1 MLQELFGAKAPAY
14 SQEEMD
20 ILRLIRSENVGTRTF
35 ISLVKMFGSASLAL
49 ENVQDFARRGGRS
62 RPIKLCTVSDAEK
75 EMEALHKA
83 GAKMLTYKDPAYSRL
98 LLQIPDFPPVISY
111 KGDKNLLSSKC
122 VAIVGARNSSVNGK
136 SFTSKIAAELMKN
149 EVTVVSGLAR
159 GVDTA
164 AHTAALPRT
173 IGVIAGGIDHI
184 YPPENA
190 KLFAQMSEEGLIVAE
205 LAVGSMPLAQHFPQ
219 RNRIISGLSLA
230 TVVIEASLKSG
241 SLITANFALEQN
253 REVFAMPGFPMD
265 PRCQGTN
272 KLIKEG
278 AHVLESVADIFEH
291 LPSEDD
297 LANRM
302 MEIQEN
308 SFAQV
313 KIDYDL
319 LTQEARNQVV
329 EALSSTPISV
339 ENLLTEVKL
348 PIPVVYTILLELEL
362 AGRITRHPGNRIS
375 LVY

>member
-1 MLQELFGAKAPAY
+1 MLQGLFGAKAPAY
-14 SQEEMD
+14 SQEDID
-20 ILRLIRSENVGTRTF
+20 ILRLIRSENVGNRTF
-35 ISLVKMFGSASLAL
+35 ISLVKMFGSAGSAL
-49 ENVQDFARRGGRS
+49 ENVQDFAKRGGRS
-62 RPIKLCTVSDAEK
+62 KPIKLCPASEAEK
-75 EMEALHKA
+75 EIEALHKG
-83 GAKMLTYKDPAYSRL
+83 GAKMLTYKDPSYSRL

-111 KGDKNLLSSKC
+111 KGDKSLLGSKC
-122 VAIVGARNSSVNGK
+122 VAIVGARNSSLNGK
-136 SFTSKIAAELMKN
+136 SFTGKIAAELAKHQI
-149 EVTVVSGLAR
+149 TVVSGLAR

-190 KLFAQMSEEGLIVAE
+190 KLFAQMAEEGLIVAE
-205 LAVGSMPLAQHFPQ
+205 LAIGSQPLAQHFPQ

-230 TVVIEASLKSG
+230 TLVIEAGLKSG
-241 SLITANFALEQN
+241 SLITANFALEHN

-272 KLIKEG
+272 KLIKDG
-278 AHVLESVADIFEH
+278 AHVLESVEDILEH
-291 LPSEDD
+291 LPNVDD
-297 LANRM
+297 LTNRL
-302 MEIQEN
+302 MELQDN
-308 SFAQV
+308 TFAAMKV
-313 KIDYDL
+313 DYDL

-329 EALSSTPISV
+329 EALSSTAVSV
-339 ENLLTEVKL
+339 ENLLQEVKL